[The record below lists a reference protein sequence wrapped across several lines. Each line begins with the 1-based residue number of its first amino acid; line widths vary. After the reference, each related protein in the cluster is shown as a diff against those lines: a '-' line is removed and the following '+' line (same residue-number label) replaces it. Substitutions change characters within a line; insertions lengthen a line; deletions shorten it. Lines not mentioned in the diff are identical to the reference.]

1 MTCLLVKPCDWPT
14 NLTSQS
20 QRKLWELGLV
30 RPRFPSLIARLFHVR
45 VCVHG
50 IGLGNYFIYLRFT
63 FFTAQ
68 IANQF
73 DARVFRLAKILKY
86 DRKLLIN
93 LARYKKDVKI

>member
-50 IGLGNYFIYLRFT
+50 IGLGNSFIYLRFT
-63 FFTAQ
+63 F
-68 IANQF
+68 
-73 DARVFRLAKILKY
+73 LLLKVQT
-86 DRKLLIN
+86 N
-93 LARYKKDVKI
+93 LMPESSG